1 MEGMA
6 LMKVVR
12 CACGA
17 VILVV
22 PDVKALGKAID
33 EHAAKHWN
41 SEVVAED
48 LIEKVFVL
56 ASEA

>member
-1 MEGMA
+1 
-6 LMKVVR
+6 MKVVR